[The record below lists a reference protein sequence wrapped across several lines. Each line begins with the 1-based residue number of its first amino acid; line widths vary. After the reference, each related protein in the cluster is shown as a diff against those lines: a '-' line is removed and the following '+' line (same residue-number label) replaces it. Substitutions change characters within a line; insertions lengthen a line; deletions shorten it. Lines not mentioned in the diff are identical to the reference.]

1 MFILIIHDQKRDYKT
16 LKIHTNSVIV
26 EVPHKIA
33 KLLYLIQELLHVF
46 ENKLRRNVNFVI
58 VITIVIDWTLNI
70 VS

>member
-16 LKIHTNSVIV
+16 LKIRTNSVIV
-26 EVPHKIA
+26 EVTHKIA

-46 ENKLRRNVNFVI
+46 ENKLRRNVNIVI
-58 VITIVIDWTLNI
+58 VMTIVIDWTLNI

>member
-16 LKIHTNSVIV
+16 LKIRTNSVIV
-26 EVPHKIA
+26 EVTHKIA

-46 ENKLRRNVNFVI
+46 ENKLRRNVNIVI